1 MIRLREGVVL
11 DVLEERPGVQ
21 ELLVEVDGEKNKA
34 INYPDLTGNCRKGD
48 KVLLN
53 TTALFLKLGTGGFH
67 FVIYN
72 HSVNRLEA
80 GGPGHIMKLRYT
92 PFQIKC
98 LSAEEE
104 ASPFRNKFMKTESL
118 DGMPVIIGSL
128 HSMLAPAC
136 AAIKAKSP
144 TLKIAYVM
152 TDGGALPIFFSRTV
166 YELKKK
172 KLLDLT
178 VTSGH
183 AFGGDLEAV
192 NIYSG
197 LLAARASGCDIA
209 VVAMGPGIVGTGTKY
224 GHTGLEQGEIIN
236 AVNILN
242 GTAIV
247 IPRISFSD
255 QRKRHQGVSHHT
267 ITSLLEI
274 ALTRAFV
281 VIPKM
286 HDGKLGVVMT
296 QLKNC
301 GITKKHSI
309 IVEDGMGGI
318 ELLRASGIELRT
330 MSRRFEEDPEFFL
343 AAGAAG
349 TFAAKIILNRRD
361 GGWREWIFS
370 RLRSTLGTFFP
381 VKY

>member
-11 DVLEERPGVQ
+11 DVLEERPGIQ
-21 ELLVEVDGEKNKA
+21 ELLVEVDGEKDKA
-34 INYPDLTGNCRKGD
+34 INYPDLTGYCRKGD

-72 HSVNRLEA
+72 HSVHRLEA
-80 GGPGHIMKLRYT
+80 SGPGHIIKLRYT

-98 LSAEEE
+98 LSAEEA
-104 ASPFRNKFMKTESL
+104 ASPVGNILLETESL
-118 DGMPVIIGSL
+118 AGMPVVIGSL

-144 TLKIAYVM
+144 DLKIAYVM
-152 TDGGALPIFFSRTV
+152 TDGGALPIFFSRNV
-166 YELKKK
+166 YELKEK

-197 LLAARASGCDIA
+197 LLAAKASGCDIA
-209 VVAMGPGIVGTGTKY
+209 VVTMGPGIVGTGTKY

-236 AVNILN
+236 AVNILK
-242 GTAIV
+242 GTAVV
-247 IPRISFSD
+247 IPRISFCD

-286 HDGKLGVVMT
+286 HDEKLGIVLA

-301 GITKKHSI
+301 GIAKKHSI
-309 IVEDGMGGI
+309 IVEEGMEGI
-318 ELLRASGIELRT
+318 EVLRSSGIEPRT
-330 MSRRFEEDPEFFL
+330 MGRGFEEDPEFFL
-343 AAGAAG
+343 AASAAG
-349 TFAAKIILNRRD
+349 RFAAKIILNRRG
-361 GGWREWIFS
+361 GGWRQWIFS
-370 RLRSTLGTFFP
+370 RLRSTLKTFIP
-381 VKY
+381 VKF